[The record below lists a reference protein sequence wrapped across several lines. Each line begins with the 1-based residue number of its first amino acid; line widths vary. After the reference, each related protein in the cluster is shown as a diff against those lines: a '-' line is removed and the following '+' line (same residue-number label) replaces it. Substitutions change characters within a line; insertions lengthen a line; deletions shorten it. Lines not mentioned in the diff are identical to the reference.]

1 MILNSASLQA
11 VNKNVKTTFWDAY
24 HGGGDKPLIDSFAM
38 RSGSTSA
45 ENVYGWL
52 GAIPGLEELIGEFA
66 ITNLLE
72 HAYAIANK
80 EFGRIVAVKRTDI
93 ERDNLGVYSGLVR
106 AIAIAARQHPD
117 ELLFAA
123 MARAFT
129 QRCYTG
135 KYFFDADHEPKPG
148 GTKFSNK
155 GTKKLSATNFETAR
169 ANIKSRLNYEG
180 RPMNLGTDLVLVVSP
195 TYESLARQILVA
207 DTVPNAAGT
216 ASQSNVNKGTA
227 RLEVSSRLA
236 GSSEHNWF
244 LFDLGYPVKPFIN
257 QVEKEL
263 EFTSQDQLTDDSVFE
278 KSEFRHKA
286 YRRGNVGYGMPELAY
301 GSTGADAA

>member
-1 MILNSASLQA
+1 MIITSATLQA
-11 VNKNVKTTFWDAY
+11 VNKNVRTTFWDAY
-24 HGGGDKPLIDSFAM
+24 HGAGEMLVDRFAM
-38 RSGSTSA
+38 RSTSSSA
-45 ENVYGWL
+45 ENIYGWL
-52 GAIPGLEELIGEFA
+52 GAVPGLAELIGEFA

-80 EFGRIVAVKRTDI
+80 EFGRIVGVKRVDI
-93 ERDNLGVYSGLVR
+93 ERDNLGTYTGLLQ

-123 MARAFT
+123 MAAGFT
-129 QRCYTG
+129 TNCYTG
-135 KYFFDADHEPKPG
+135 KKFFDADHEPKPG

-155 GTKKLSATNFETAR
+155 GMKKLSAANFDTAR
-169 ANIKSRLNYEG
+169 QNILSRLNYEG
-180 RPMNLGTDLVLVVSP
+180 RPMGLGSKLTLVVSP
-195 TYESLARQILVA
+195 TYDKTARDIVLADNLA
-207 DTVPNAAGT
+207 SGATNTLKGT
-216 ASQSNVNKGTA
+216 ASLVTSP
-227 RLEVSSRLA
+227 RLA
-236 GSSEHNWF
+236 GASEHNWF
-244 LFDLGYPVKPFIN
+244 LLDLGYPVKPFIN
-257 QVEKEL
+257 QVEKDL